1 MKATGC
7 KRDWYKGRLPVWI
20 RGLVVLV
27 IGWAVFLCG
36 QQVADGYRATMAY
49 RDAPVCD
56 VGDRGGNGNDSV
68 ACVRLETG
76 MVLDRWTS
84 WECTSNGTS
93 HDGGRTCTTYH
104 EIKIEWPDGADWLR
118 VPSHMYDQAKKGDR
132 AEVRLWRG
140 EVVGVEVRGRDHSYP
155 PSSQT
160 SVLVGIALSFL
171 GLLVGVWGAVSGRLS
186 DLFAFPNWGWPM
198 VAFGV
203 GGIGSLALFGGH
215 PVAWGIAILW
225 TGFMVYWVVGA
236 WEVTGRSGRL
246 ARRTSSLLRL
256 PRRRRR
262 RRTC

>member
-1 MKATGC
+1 VKATGC
-7 KRDWYKGRLPVWI
+7 KRDWYKGRLPVWM

-93 HDGGRTCTTYH
+93 HDGGRTCTTYY
-104 EIKIEWPDGADWLR
+104 EIKVEWPDGADWLR

-140 EVVGVEVRGRDHSYP
+140 EVVGWRYVAATTLRSCCLFDLERCASNGSPDRVIAGRWAHTNRAS
-155 PSSQT
+155 
-160 SVLVGIALSFL
+160 
-171 GLLVGVWGAVSGRLS
+171 
-186 DLFAFPNWGWPM
+186 
-198 VAFGV
+198 
-203 GGIGSLALFGGH
+203 
-215 PVAWGIAILW
+215 
-225 TGFMVYWVVGA
+225 
-236 WEVTGRSGRL
+236 
-246 ARRTSSLLRL
+246 
-256 PRRRRR
+256 
-262 RRTC
+262 